1 MKDLNP
7 IKRHQAII
15 SFSKDHHFG
24 LLLAWKIR
32 HGLTNNINP
41 ERISNYVI
49 YFFDQDLK
57 KHFQEE
63 EELLFIK
70 LPAGNNLRQKAE
82 ADHQAILHLLSRIE
96 SDKSNATLINQMANE
111 IEEHIRFEEREL
123 FNYLQKN
130 IPGKELEAIAS
141 RLPNSAQSIDD
152 RWKDVFWTEKVTS
165 CC

>member
-1 MKDLNP
+1 MKDSSP

-32 HGLTNNINP
+32 QGLKNNISP

-57 KHFQEE
+57 KHFREE

-70 LPAGNNLRQKAE
+70 LPVDNNFRQKAE
-82 ADHQAILHLLSRIE
+82 ADHKSILLLLSHIE
-96 SDKSNATLINQMANE
+96 KDKSSAKFLNQIANDL
-111 IEEHIRFEEREL
+111 EEHIRFEEREL
-123 FNYLQKN
+123 FGYLQKS
-130 IPGKELEAIAS
+130 IPGKELEAIAN

-152 RWKDVFWTEKVTS
+152 RWKDVFWDIKS
-165 CC
+165 N